1 MMICAVAF
9 AGSANAAVIH
19 NVQNGK
25 LVGASGIT
33 IAGENYRVSFGD
45 SCASMFDG
53 CKSSLFDFKT
63 QNEAVAALDALFS
76 QVFVDNVMINGVRYD
91 FDAKPELVQSC
102 EWVGFCETWVPY
114 LELGNGWVQ
123 SAWHVNTNGADY
135 VGSNTYQAHYAYGDN
150 ADYMAFTN
158 FEKMTAAVP
167 EPASLA
173 LLGLGL
179 MGMRLSRKKK
189 TA

>member
-1 MMICAVAF
+1 MMLCAVAF

-25 LVGASGIT
+25 LVSASGIT
-33 IAGENYRVSFGD
+33 IAGESYSVTFGD

-63 QNEAVAALDALFS
+63 QNAAVAALDALFA
-76 QVFVDNVMINGVRYD
+76 QVFVDNVMINGVRYN
-91 FDAKPELVQSC
+91 FDSKPELVKSC
-102 EWVGFCETWVPY
+102 DSPGFCEIWVPY
-114 LELGNGWVQ
+114 LDLGNQTVQ
-123 SAWHVNTNGADY
+123 SAWHVNQSGEDY
-135 VGSNTYQAHYAYGDN
+135 VGSNDWYGPYTYGN
-150 ADYMAFTN
+150 GESYMAFTN

-179 MGMRLSRKKK
+179 MGMGFSRKKK
-189 TA
+189 SA

>member
-19 NVQNGK
+19 NMQNGK

-33 IAGENYRVSFGD
+33 IAGENYRVSFGN

-63 QNEAVAALDALFS
+63 ENAAVAALDALFS
-76 QVFVDNVMINGVRYD
+76 QVFVDNVMINGVRYN
-91 FDAKPELVQSC
+91 FDSKPELVNSC
-102 EWVGFCETWVPY
+102 DTQGFCEIWVPY
-114 LELGNGWVQ
+114 LDLGNGTVQ
-123 SAWHVNTNGADY
+123 SAWHVNTSNGDY
-135 VGSNTYQAHYAYGDN
+135 VGSNNWYGPYTYGN
-150 ADYMAFTN
+150 GEEYMAFTN

-189 TA
+189 TV